1 MLKAVLLRRRKS
13 KRCWRGFSNLNK
25 GADYMDEKNKNLK
38 LLLEVGIIPVVRA
51 DSSDRALRVVEAI
64 LGGGINTIEIAMT
77 IPGAIEVMR
86 EVNSRLDKDVLLGAG
101 TVLDSETA
109 RLCILA
115 GAKFVVGPCL
125 NLEVLKTCKRYSV
138 IAIPG
143 AMTPTEILTA
153 WETGA
158 DLVKVFPVSNLGGP
172 SYIKA
177 IKAPLPHVLLNPTG
191 GVNLN
196 NAKDFIKAGAA
207 VISVGG
213 SLVDK
218 KALMEG
224 RYQVITENAKKFVEE
239 IKKGRS

>member
-1 MLKAVLLRRRKS
+1 
-13 KRCWRGFSNLNK
+13 
-25 GADYMDEKNKNLK
+25 MDEKNKNLK

-101 TVLDSETA
+101 TV
-109 RLCILA
+109 
-115 GAKFVVGPCL
+115 L